1 MPKSKKRKRAGRGQ
15 ESSTTGKISWG
26 GKSGAGARRNNIVI
40 AAILVV
46 GLAAG
51 GIYWARTAKDESRF
65 LALAAEGQGS
75 LTRIEAQVDHGGGH
89 LNPGEAQSYAEGIPT
104 SGRHNPSPIMPG
116 FYDKQQRPT
125 RLVHSLE
132 HGHVVIYFEKLDPE
146 ATRLVRAWTDLYDG
160 KWDGV
165 VAAPLSGLGER
176 VVLAAWTKLLRL
188 DRFDAPATA
197 AFIDRFR
204 GRGPEN
210 PVR

>member
-1 MPKSKKRKRAGRGQ
+1 MPKSKSRKRKDRGQ
-15 ESSTTGKISWG
+15 GAPKTGTISWG
-26 GKSGAGARRNNIVI
+26 GKSGASARRSNIVI
-40 AAILVV
+40 AAVLVV
-46 GLAAG
+46 GLVAG
-51 GIYWARTAKDESRF
+51 GIYWGQSLLDERRF
-65 LALAAEGQGS
+65 LALAAEGQDS
-75 LTRIEAQVDHGGGH
+75 LARIEAQVDHGGGH
-89 LNPGEAQSYAEGIPT
+89 LNPGEAHTYIEGIPT
-104 SGRHNPSPIMPG
+104 SGRHDRTPVMPG

-132 HGHVVIYFEKLDPE
+132 HGMVVIYFERLDPE

-165 VAAPLSGLGER
+165 VAAPLSGLGDR
-176 VVLAAWTKLLRL
+176 VVLAAWTKLSRL
-188 DRFDAPATA
+188 DRFDAPAAA